1 MGFHQIAGFAI
12 GILLSPIYIVFLGLG
27 VTPFFQ
33 RHFLYAHKINTW
45 WTDLNEPEAWGF
57 AKNQVSPFGLKT
69 TDGETLYAWHIL
81 PLPIYLQNEELLV
94 NEPTGYIQDITQATS
109 FRLLKEDPKA
119 KLILYFHGN
128 AGHVAQGIRPDSY
141 HTLTDTSHYH
151 VVAIDYRGYG
161 QSTSYPSED
170 GLITDAYSLVDWAIN
185 TAGVPP
191 RQIVL
196 LGQSLGTAVVSA
208 VAEKCALQ
216 SIELG
221 GVVLVAGFSDL
232 ANMLSGY
239 RIGGIVPALG
249 PFASMPW
256 FVNLLKRYVVDKW
269 HSANRLGNLVLH
281 TKSRLRL
288 TMIHAKDDWDIPY
301 TEDDKLFKSAAMQT
315 TDLVSDQEFATLK
328 EQRTVHRGKDSFE
341 TIWRAEPDIVIR
353 QELYPYGGHNDIM
366 GFAPVSLAIMKCFD
380 DAAK

>member
-1 MGFHQIAGFAI
+1 M
-12 GILLSPIYIVFLGLG
+12 
-27 VTPFFQ
+27 
-33 RHFLYAHKINTW
+33 
-45 WTDLNEPEAWGF
+45 
-57 AKNQVSPFGLKT
+57 
-69 TDGETLYAWHIL
+69 
-81 PLPIYLQNEELLV
+81 
-94 NEPTGYIQDITQATS
+94 
-109 FRLLKEDPKA
+109 
-119 KLILYFHGN
+119 
-128 AGHVAQGIRPDSY
+128 
-141 HTLTDTSHYH
+141 
-151 VVAIDYRGYG
+151 
-161 QSTSYPSED
+161 
-170 GLITDAYSLVDWAIN
+170 
-185 TAGVPP
+185 
-191 RQIVL
+191 
-196 LGQSLGTAVVSA
+196 VSA

-256 FVNLLKRYVVDKW
+256 LVNLLKRYVVDKW

-315 TDLVSDQEFATLK
+315 TDLVSDQEFAALK
-328 EQRTVHRGKDSFE
+328 EQKTVHRGKDSFE

-353 QELYPYGGHNDIM
+353 QELYPYGGNSHPILRIVKILNL
-366 GFAPVSLAIMKCFD
+366 SNRSQ
-380 DAAK
+380 